1 MKRPNWALRLH
12 LKSPKS
18 SSTAT
23 SSEQTNEQST
33 SPFAVALI
41 GLTALKESADAFPPL
56 KSTVSGILHIIELSQ
71 KVKSNKENC
80 QKLAWRVQE
89 ILDKIAVAVPD
100 ATCIPS
106 DLTLRIDE
114 FTRTLG
120 EIELF
125 MESLCRV
132 KVFKRCLRHK
142 EREDTFLEFNQ
153 RLDNV
158 IKSFMLISTVKIEI
172 LMSQQ
177 GTRLQALSDKSDN
190 VEHRLEDI
198 LQKQQVTLNV
208 LFV

>member
-12 LKSPKS
+12 LKPPKSS

-23 SSEQTNEQST
+23 LSEQTDEQST
-33 SPFAVALI
+33 NPFAVALI
-41 GLTALKESADAFPPL
+41 GLTALKESADACPPL

-71 KVKSNKENC
+71 KVKSNKEDC
-80 QKLAWRVQE
+80 QKLASRVQE
-89 ILDKIAVAVPD
+89 ILDEIAVAVPD
-100 ATCIPS
+100 ATCIS
-106 DLTLRIDE
+106 FDLLLRIDE

-125 MESLCRV
+125 MERLCRV
-132 KVFKRCLRHK
+132 GVFKRFLRHK
-142 EREDTFLEFNQ
+142 EREAAFVEFNQ

-158 IKSFMLISTVKIEI
+158 IKSFILISVVKIEV
-172 LMSQQ
+172 LTSQQ

-190 VEHRLEDI
+190 VEHRLE
-198 LQKQQVTLNV
+198 KQQVTLNV